1 MFSSGVESFY
11 DAVPVRPSRRRLLSK
26 QTVLG
31 DDVAISDLQ
40 PESDD
45 EPLSSLRDT
54 PSSIFSHVGSE
65 VVAELKALK
74 IGIPDS
80 AKRALF
86 GRGDGMGES
95 DSDPDSND
103 FEQESMAVAKAAES
117 IWTGGVNQD
126 GQTGLIHIR

>member
-1 MFSSGVESFY
+1 MFTGGVESFY
-11 DAVPVRPSRRRLLSK
+11 DAVPVRPSRRRLLTKTS
-26 QTVLG
+26 VLG
-31 DDVAISDLQ
+31 DDVPVSDLQ

-74 IGIPDS
+74 IAIPDS

-86 GRGDGMGES
+86 GRDDGCGES
-95 DSDPDSND
+95 DSDPDSD
-103 FEQESMAVAKAAES
+103 DHEQESMAIAKAA
-117 IWTGGVNQD
+117 WTCDVNQD